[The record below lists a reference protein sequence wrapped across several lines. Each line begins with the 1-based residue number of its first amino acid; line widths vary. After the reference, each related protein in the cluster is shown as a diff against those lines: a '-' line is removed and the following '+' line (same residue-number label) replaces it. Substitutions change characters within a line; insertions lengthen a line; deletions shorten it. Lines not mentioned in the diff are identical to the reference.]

1 MSQATKDF
9 KFYIKDV
16 QPSGSF
22 EGMAAVYGNL
32 DLGGDVIEPGAFTR
46 TIKNGGGKVP
56 LLWQH
61 DQREPIGLG
70 KLQDSKEGLMI
81 HGQLVMESPVAQKA
95 LGLMKADVLTGLSI
109 GYDTIVSEYDKAN
122 DIRKLKELKLWEVS
136 LVTFP
141 MNPKAQV
148 TAVKASMEDMASL
161 IETHMNEVTRGGTL
175 SSATRNQL
183 LHMHERISALL
194 SADSANSDSGKAL
207 ATQQLSDSDLHSLM
221 TSLKESIQ

>member
-16 QPSGSF
+16 NPSGSF

-95 LGLMKADVLTGLSI
+95 LGLMRADVLTGLSI

-122 DIRKLKELKLWEVS
+122 DIRRLKELKLWEVS

-148 TAVKASMEDMASL
+148 TSVKALEEIGSL
-161 IETHMNEVTRGGTL
+161 IRAFTEEIKRGGKL
-175 SSATRNQL
+175 SPDTKTEQFVQL
-183 LHMHERISALL
+183 HEKISALI
-194 SADSANSDSGKAL
+194 ASDSGDHSDVSP
-207 ATQQLSDSDLHSLM
+207 ATHQLSDSDLHSLM